1 MLCSDQKN
9 ALSELMSFCD
19 IRSIVKS
26 LFKATLLVL
35 SGIFLAAC
43 GGDHY
48 EANMTYQ
55 WSADRRSY
63 KATAVD
69 NSGRPCVEV
78 VCHYLGKAPVEPID
92 KPIDRDWKTQSTDFY
107 HYQLVNLVD
116 EPIELRALHFRL
128 KTGRGGRIYDTK
140 GVDAIE
146 TELGGSVIQPHQF
159 LERHNSWVF
168 GKASQNTLHKI
179 YEAYVG
185 SERLRVDVPLVF
197 SR

>member
-1 MLCSDQKN
+1 MRVIER
-9 ALSELMSFCD
+9 AP
-19 IRSIVKS
+19 
-26 LFKATLLVL
+26 VL
-35 SGIFLAAC
+35 DMRTRRTHV
-43 GGDHY
+43 GG
-48 EANMTYQ
+48 
-55 WSADRRSY
+55 R
-63 KATAVD
+63 AVD
-69 NSGRPCVEV
+69 AFRDAAEELN
-78 VCHYLGKAPVEPID
+78 L
-92 KPIDRDWKTQSTDFY
+92 DRDWKIQNTDFY